1 MSLHITDVFQIIFSS
16 NMFSDKQDNFSLSQL
31 TEIMDSLHWTRNEVR
46 FPAGWGTVTLTI
58 LIMITITNIL
68 TILTFK
74 NMRRLQLQ
82 QYLIV
87 SLAIVDL
94 VTVLP
99 HLIAVVGNFK
109 GYLILN
115 IAICQS
121 IAILNH
127 AVVAVTTW
135 IHCGLCLDKC
145 FSIIKPIM
153 HKRLVSK
160 LQPVGLAAT
169 YSGSIVAII
178 FLLMTSVTLT
188 GVIKA
193 EFNPVMASCVYAI
206 DLSYCLIVGLLFIFI
221 PLVTALVT
229 HILIVWEIRKSNVR
243 CKKRIKRAVKTTA
256 LVVGI
261 YYVCWLPY
269 LAFIMFQLFF
279 PNYKMMDIFGFVSAD
294 ILILNSGT
302 NFFVY
307 LICNKD
313 FRQSLRMILR
323 LKRPEVNPEA

>member
-1 MSLHITDVFQIIFSS
+1 
-16 NMFSDKQDNFSLSQL
+16 
-31 TEIMDSLHWTRNEVR
+31 MDSLSWTRNEVR
-46 FPAGWGTVTLTI
+46 LSAGWGTLILTI

-99 HLIAVVGNFK
+99 HLTAVVGYFN
-109 GYLILN
+109 GYLLLN

-121 IAILNH
+121 IAISNH
-127 AVVAVTTW
+127 LVLSATTY
-135 IHCGLCLDKC
+135 IHFGLCLDKC
-145 FSIIKPIM
+145 FSIIKPLM
-153 HKRLVSK
+153 HKRFVSK
-160 LQPVGLAAT
+160 FKPVGFAAA
-169 YSGSIVAII
+169 YSGTVVAII
-178 FLLMTSVTLT
+178 LLLVSAVTLT
-188 GVIKA
+188 GAIKA
-193 EFNPVMASCVYAI
+193 EFNPVVATCSYALDLPYCVIASF
-206 DLSYCLIVGLLFIFI
+206 LMFT

-294 ILILNSGT
+294 ILMLNSGM

>member
-1 MSLHITDVFQIIFSS
+1 
-16 NMFSDKQDNFSLSQL
+16 
-31 TEIMDSLHWTRNEVR
+31 MDSLSWTRNEVR
-46 FPAGWGTVTLTI
+46 LSAGWGTLILTI

-74 NMRRLQLQ
+74 NMRKLQLQ

-99 HLIAVVGNFK
+99 HLTAVVGYFN
-109 GYLILN
+109 GYLLLN

-121 IAILNH
+121 IAISNH
-127 AVVAVTTW
+127 LVLSATTY
-135 IHCGLCLDKC
+135 IHFGLCLDKC
-145 FSIIKPIM
+145 FSIIKPLM
-153 HKRLVSK
+153 HKRFVSK
-160 LQPVGLAAT
+160 FKPVGFAAA
-169 YSGSIVAII
+169 YSGTVVAII
-178 FLLMTSVTLT
+178 LLLVSAVTLT
-188 GVIKA
+188 GAIKA
-193 EFNPVMASCVYAI
+193 EFNPVVATCSYALDLPYCVIASF
-206 DLSYCLIVGLLFIFI
+206 LMFT

-294 ILILNSGT
+294 ILMLNSGM

>member
-1 MSLHITDVFQIIFSS
+1 
-16 NMFSDKQDNFSLSQL
+16 
-31 TEIMDSLHWTRNEVR
+31 MDSLSWTRNEVR
-46 FPAGWGTVTLTI
+46 LSAGWGTLILTI

-99 HLIAVVGNFK
+99 HLTAVVGNFK
-109 GYLILN
+109 GYLVLN

-153 HKRLVSK
+153 HKRFVSK
-160 LQPVGLAAT
+160 FKPVGLAAA
-169 YSGSIVAII
+169 YSGTVVAII
-178 FLLMTSVTLT
+178 LLLVSAVTLT
-188 GVIKA
+188 GAIKA
-193 EFNPVMASCVYAI
+193 EFNPVVATCSYALDLPYCVIASF
-206 DLSYCLIVGLLFIFI
+206 LMFT

-243 CKKRIKRAVKTTA
+243 RKMRIKRAIKTTA
-256 LVVGI
+256 FVVGTFYI
-261 YYVCWLPY
+261 CWVPY
-269 LAFIMFQLFF
+269 LVCVVFQVFF
-279 PNYKMMDIFGFVSAD
+279 PKFKKSDIFLFVSVVMV
-294 ILILNSGT
+294 ILNSSM
-302 NFFVY
+302 NFFIY

-313 FRQSLRMILR
+313 FRQSLKMILR